1 MPDKVIV
8 LDVWGDYAHFK
19 KIYTTSSPLT
29 YSFPPRTAISGL
41 IGAIIGLDKEDYF
54 RHFLRKDARIGCKII
69 KPIKKIRIGENHLNA
84 DNIKNMHLIKNRN
97 PTRREFVKDP
107 KYRIYFSHSDET
119 IYDNLKSLLSN
130 HQSIYTPCLGLSQLI
145 CNFSYVGEFGLKS
158 LGEGP
163 HAIGSVV
170 PGKCIINPEFEVG
183 KEYFSETLP
192 NEMNDGRE
200 VTDYSEILFERNGK
214 EIKAKARDLWEVEND
229 EHERIAFL

>member
-1 MPDKVIV
+1 MPDRVIV

-41 IGAIIGLDKEDYF
+41 IGAIIGLDKEEYF

-84 DNIKNMHLIKNRN
+84 DNIKNMHMIKNRH

-107 KYRIYFSHSDET
+107 KYRIYIAHSDET
-119 IYDNLKSLLSN
+119 LCNNLKSLLAN

-145 CNFSYVGEFGLKS
+145 CNFGYMGEFGLKK
-158 LGEGP
+158 LEEGL
-163 HAIGSVV
+163 HTIDSVV
-170 PGKCIINPEFEVG
+170 PGKCIISPEFEAG

-200 VTDYSEILFERNGK
+200 VTDYSEILFERNGEK
-214 EIKAKARDLWEVEND
+214 IKANARNLWEVEND

>member
-1 MPDKVIV
+1 MPNRVIV

-41 IGAIIGLDKEDYF
+41 IGAIIGLDKEEYF
-54 RHFLRKDARIGCKII
+54 RHFLRKDARIGCRII
-69 KPIKKIRIGENHLNA
+69 SPIKKIRIGENHLNA
-84 DNIKNMHLIKNRN
+84 DNIKNMHLIRNRH

-107 KYRIYFSHSDET
+107 KYRIYIAHSDEEL
-119 IYDNLKSLLSN
+119 YNNLRSLLTN

-145 CNFSYVGEFGLKS
+145 CNFNYVGEFELKS
-158 LGEGP
+158 LGEGSY
-163 HAIGSVV
+163 AISSVV
-170 PGKCIINPEFEVG
+170 PGKNIISPEFEER

-200 VTDYSEILFERNGK
+200 VTDYSEILFERNGEK
-214 EIKAKARDLWEVEND
+214 IKANARNLWEVEND
-229 EHERIAFL
+229 EHEQIAFL

>member
-1 MPDKVIV
+1 MPEGVIV
-8 LDVWGDYAHFK
+8 LDVWGNYAHFK

-41 IGAIIGLDKEDYF
+41 IGAIMGLDKKDYF

-69 KPIKKIRIGENHLNA
+69 NPIKKIRIGENHLNA
-84 DNIKNMHLIKNRN
+84 DSIKNMHLIRNRH

-107 KYRIYFSHSDET
+107 KYRIYIAHLDDEL
-119 IYDNLKSLLSN
+119 YDNLKSLLIN

-145 CNFSYVGEFGLKS
+145 CNFRYVGEFDLVR

-170 PGKCIINPEFEVG
+170 PGKCIISPEFEER

-214 EIKAKARDLWEVEND
+214 QIIAKAKDIWEVEND

>member
-41 IGAIIGLDKEDYF
+41 IGAITGLDKEDYF

-107 KYRIYFSHSDET
+107 NYRIYFSHSDEAL
-119 IYDNLKSLLSN
+119 YNNLKSLLAN

-145 CNFSYVGEFGLKS
+145 CNFSYAGEFGLKS

-163 HAIGSVV
+163 YAIDSVV
-170 PGKCIINPEFEVG
+170 PGKCIISPEFEVG

-192 NEMNDGRE
+192 NEMNEDRE

-214 EIKAKARDLWEVEND
+214 DIKAKARDLWEVDND

>member
-119 IYDNLKSLLSN
+119 IYDNLKALLSN

-145 CNFSYVGEFGLKS
+145 CNFNYVGEFRLRS
-158 LGEGP
+158 VGEGP

-170 PGKCIINPEFEVG
+170 PSKCIISPEFEEG

-214 EIKAKARDLWEVEND
+214 EIRAKARDLWEVEND
-229 EHERIAFL
+229 GHERIAFL